1 MPRASASAE
10 KKKNAAA
17 AADVPSPEAAGH
29 YARREQWLSQQE
41 QTGSIQFLV
50 IHNDASLEHAILLV
64 DLKNVFSMQLPN
76 MPKEYIVKLV
86 MDPRHRSLLLLRP
99 RPGVKTTKQPS
110 ESALEYEVVGGIT
123 WRPFY
128 AQRFGEVAFCA
139 VSSSDQVK
147 G

>member
-64 DLKNVFSMQLPN
+64 VGVEDDVTRREVLRWP
-76 MPKEYIVKLV
+76 
-86 MDPRHRSLLLLRP
+86 PRWP
-99 RPGVKTTKQPS
+99 IK
-110 ESALEYEVVGGIT
+110 
-123 WRPFY
+123 
-128 AQRFGEVAFCA
+128 
-139 VSSSDQVK
+139 
-147 G
+147 